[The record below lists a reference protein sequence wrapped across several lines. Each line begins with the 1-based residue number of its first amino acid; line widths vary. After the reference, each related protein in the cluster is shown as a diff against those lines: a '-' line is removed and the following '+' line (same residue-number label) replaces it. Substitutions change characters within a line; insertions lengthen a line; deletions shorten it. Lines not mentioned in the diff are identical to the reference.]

1 LFHPYCGHGIVAT
14 PESTMKTRSTLSAA
28 LSLSLLVGLG
38 ISSAQ
43 AASDAKQFSPAECQP
58 YGQTSTYD
66 TLAIRADGVQ
76 NKTTNT
82 NKYTICPIGHDADG
96 SWTEDAGLSVT
107 LLFAYP
113 GNGTIE
119 CTLTVGIDTAGI
131 QLPATQTLVASPYIA
146 GLKIINFEEMT
157 GTSEQPGTV
166 VCRLPPGAKL
176 SYIRSTEDAETDT
189 DPPPSS

>member
-1 LFHPYCGHGIVAT
+1 
-14 PESTMKTRSTLSAA
+14 MKTRSTLSAA
-28 LSLSLLVGLG
+28 LSISLLSGLAL
-38 ISSAQ
+38 SNAH
-43 AASDAKQFSPAECQP
+43 AANDNKQFSPAECQP

-82 NKYTICPIGHDADG
+82 NKYTICPIVHDADG
-96 SWTEDAGLSVT
+96 SWSADSGLTVV
-107 LLFAYP
+107 LVFAYA

-131 QLPATQTLVASPYIA
+131 QLPATQTVAASPFLA
-146 GLKIINFEEMT
+146 GLKIINFTEMS

-176 SYIRSTEDAETDT
+176 SYIRSGEEAETDT
-189 DPPPSS
+189 DPPAP